1 MSAFKSDFL
10 NVLKERGFIHQASD
24 FEGLDA
30 LAAKGEAVAYVGY
43 DCTAPSLHI
52 GNFLTMMMLH
62 WLQQSGNKPITLM
75 GGGTTMVGD
84 PSGKDETRAIRTVAE
99 IEANKAS
106 IRGVFAKV
114 LHYGSGK
121 SDAIMLDN
129 AEWLT
134 KLNWIEMLRDI
145 GKHFSVNRMLTM
157 DSVRLRLEREQEM
170 SFIEFNYMV
179 CQAYDFVELARR
191 TGCRLQMGGSDQW
204 GNIIMGVDLGRR
216 MGTPQLYAL
225 TTPLLT
231 TASGAKMGKTAQ
243 GAVWLNADQF
253 SPYDFWQYWRNT
265 EDADVVRFLKLFTTL
280 PMGEI
285 DKLAKLE
292 GAEIN
297 EAKKALA
304 DAATTLLHGAEAA
317 RSASETARQTFEEGA
332 IAENLPTVEVPR
344 GELEAGIGVLAS
356 FVKAGLVAS
365 NGEARRQI
373 KGGGLRVNDV
383 AVTDEKMLLKP
394 SELTPEGV
402 IKLSFGKKRHVLL
415 KPA

>member
-30 LAAKGEAVAYVGY
+30 LAVKGQATAYVGY

-52 GNFLTMMMLH
+52 GNFLTMMMLY

-114 LHYGSGK
+114 LRFGEGP

-134 KLNWIEMLRDI
+134 KLNWIEMLRDV

-179 CQAYDFVELARR
+179 CQAYDFVELAKR
-191 TGCRLQMGGSDQW
+191 TGCRMQMGGSDQW

-231 TASGAKMGKTAQ
+231 TASGDKMGKTAK
-243 GAVWLNADQF
+243 GAVWLNAEQF

-265 EDADVVRFLKLFTTL
+265 EDADVARFLKLFTTL
-280 PMGEI
+280 PLGEI
-285 DKLAKLE
+285 EKLSALQ

-297 EAKKALA
+297 EAKKVLA
-304 DAATTLLHGAEAA
+304 DAATTLLHGADAA
-317 RSASETARQTFEEGA
+317 RQAAETARQTFEEGA
-332 IAENLPTVEVPR
+332 IAQNLPTVEIPQN
-344 GELEAGIGVLAS
+344 EFAAGLGMLTA

-383 AVTDEKMLLKP
+383 AVTDEKMTLSKAN
-394 SELTPEGV
+394 LTPEGV
-402 IKLSFGKKRHVLL
+402 IKLSLGRKRHVLL